1 MNIEISLECPK
12 CWSLYTPITTLR
24 WVQLSSSWTRWLI
37 SFLKADQ
44 LFLEDES
51 GRILLVQWAGG
62 LARQMV
68 TGVTVAV
75 KGQVLEGGEF
85 KVYTTAPPTRHFKIN
100 TPQRHAPHMTCYI
113 ELINCAHSYIM
124 TNRLLLRLQRVMS
137 DDCYCYWVLFLRVC
151 VAGGRLLLPALP
163 PYPPPRP
170 RLLGPPLR
178 HLQIPVAGLRTRVW
192 VCLDWRRTG
201 ASSGTLGADAGGL
214 CRGSSGWSTCCPGSL

>member
-1 MNIEISLECPK
+1 
-12 CWSLYTPITTLR
+12 
-24 WVQLSSSWTRWLI
+24 LI

-100 TPQRHAPHMTCYI
+100 TPQRHTPRMTCYVA
-113 ELINCAHSYIM
+113 LINCAHSYIM
-124 TNRLLLRLQRVMS
+124 TNRLLL
-137 DDCYCYWVLFLRVC
+137 
-151 VAGGRLLLPALP
+151 
-163 PYPPPRP
+163 
-170 RLLGPPLR
+170 
-178 HLQIPVAGLRTRVW
+178 
-192 VCLDWRRTG
+192 
-201 ASSGTLGADAGGL
+201 
-214 CRGSSGWSTCCPGSL
+214 